1 MRWVIIMLPFFILRK
16 EKACLPVNIAPTLRA
31 CSIRQTAIPVSYT
44 HLDVYKR
51 QLYNYYPTKDSLV
64 LDVVQQFWQNCFQQK
79 SFPEGDVLVKLDW
92 LYAVMK
98 ESVDEFSSEFLHA
111 ASGLSPAALEE
122 AKSRELHAQKHLT
135 HQLALA
141 LKTSFPDET
150 DDQLDERAAFLFY
163 SLLGCL
169 ENRGYRYESLRRWLE
184 SVLTPLNNDEI
195 Q

>member
-1 MRWVIIMLPFFILRK
+1 
-16 EKACLPVNIAPTLRA
+16 
-31 CSIRQTAIPVSYT
+31 
-44 HLDVYKR
+44 
-51 QLYNYYPTKDSLV
+51 
-64 LDVVQQFWQNCFQQK
+64 
-79 SFPEGDVLVKLDW
+79 
-92 LYAVMK
+92 MK

-141 LKTSFPDET
+141 LKTRFPDET

>member
-1 MRWVIIMLPFFILRK
+1 MPKLLPNLRQTLI
-16 EKACLPVNIAPTLRA
+16 EKAIELSRTGGLSRLKLRDLARECNIALGT
-31 CSIRQTAIPVSYT
+31 
-44 HLDVYKR
+44 
-51 QLYNYYPTKDSLV
+51 LYNYYPTKDSLV
-64 LDVVQQFWQNCFQQK
+64 LDVVQQFWQNCFHQK